1 MYGVYVRPNTH
12 PMHQNRGVA
21 RDLIMLTEMINSV
34 TATSII
40 TIHGYVV
47 RCNDLTRVRPY
58 VMT

>member
-1 MYGVYVRPNTH
+1 
-12 PMHQNRGVA
+12 MHQKKEGTRTGVA
-21 RDLIMLTEMINSV
+21 GACELIMSIEMTNSV

-47 RCNDLTRVRPY
+47 RCNDMTIVRPY